1 MSSTTVQ
8 PKAPR
13 RTKRNKG
20 SVDTLP
26 SGALRVRV
34 YAGTDKLTGRP
45 NYLQETVPV
54 GPDAER
60 NADQVLR
67 RLLTSVDE
75 KRHPKTKATINQL
88 LDEHFDHHDVARS
101 TKIRLLRLAKTH
113 IRPIIG
119 TQQAEAMDAERWDR
133 YYAELRRCR
142 DHCTNPNFTQHR
154 TARRHTCDARCQPHQ
169 CKGLGDWTIRKTH
182 SLLSGAYKRA
192 KRWEW
197 VSANFND
204 LAEAPAAPAP
214 DPEPPSPDEAA
225 LLLNAAWK
233 DIFFGTLVWTAF
245 TTSPRRAE
253 ICGFRWKDFDR
264 KRKVLAVRRN
274 VIQDGKDMWVK
285 LPKTSHRRNIALDDE
300 SVAVL
305 VDYYEY
311 CVTEA
316 VKVGLTITDESYIFS
331 LSPDGSTPYK
341 PETLTQ
347 RYNRLADRLGINT
360 TIRRV
365 RHYSATELIIA
376 GVDIRTVAG
385 RLGHSGGG
393 TTTLKVYAAW
403 VSEADQ
409 RASKVLMEHVPLR
422 PAGPQSPI
430 ERAKTDPQAP
440 YEVIAAEIRRQIIS
454 GEFADGA
461 PAPTV
466 KAISASHSASTGTA
480 HRALGLLRTWG
491 LVSETSRGI
500 RAKVTHTAES
510 DGAEMDV
517 PTQTHSK
524 PIKKVDSLSLLD
536 LRLLKDGAT
545 LFSFSTAADPT
556 NPAHLQR
563 LLNRAAKRQGILPC
577 DLADLELEVRRSG
590 DPTLLTTFL
599 AC

>member
-1 MSSTTVQ
+1 MSSMTVETK
-8 PKAPR
+8 PPV
-13 RTKRNKG
+13 RTKRSKG

-34 YAGTDKLTGRP
+34 YAGADKLTGKP
-45 NYLQETVPV
+45 NYLQETVPA

-60 NADQVLR
+60 IADQVQR
-67 RLLTSVDE
+67 RLLTSLDE
-75 KRHPKTKATINQL
+75 KRHPKTRATIDRI
-88 LDEHFDHHDVARS
+88 LDEHFEHLDVERS
-101 TKIRLLRLAKTH
+101 TKIRLVRLAKTH
-113 IRPIIG
+113 IRPLIG
-119 TQQAEAMDAERWDR
+119 AEQAGAMDAERWDR

-142 DHCTNPNFTQHR
+142 DHCANPNFTQHR
-154 TARRHTCDARCQPHQ
+154 TGRRHTCDARCRPHQ

-197 VSANFND
+197 VTVDFND
-204 LAEAPAAPAP
+204 LAEAPTAPAP
-214 DPEPPSPDEAA
+214 DPEPPSPEEAA
-225 LLLNAAWK
+225 LILNAAWK

-253 ICGFRWKDFDR
+253 ICGFRWKDFNS
-264 KRKVLAVRRN
+264 KRKVLSVRRN
-274 VIQDGKDMWVK
+274 VVQDGKDMWVK
-285 LPKTSHRRNIALDDE
+285 PPKNSHRRNIALDNE
-300 SVAVL
+300 TVAVL
-305 VDYYEY
+305 QDYYDY

-316 VKVGLTITDESYIFS
+316 AKVGLKVTDESYIFS
-331 LSPDGSTPYK
+331 LSPNGSTPYK

-409 RASKVLMEHVPLR
+409 RASKILMEHVPLR
-422 PAGPQSPI
+422 PSAPHNPI

-454 GEFADGA
+454 GALCDGS

-466 KAISASHSASTGTA
+466 KSISAKHNASTGTA

-491 LVSETSRGI
+491 LVSDTSRGI
-500 RAKVTHTAES
+500 RSKVTYTTKS
-510 DGAEMDV
+510 DSTTLDI
-517 PTQTHSK
+517 PTQTNAA
-524 PIKKVDSLSLLD
+524 PRTQEEDVALLD
-536 LRLLKDGAT
+536 LRLLKDGAA

-556 NPAHLQR
+556 NPTHLQR
-563 LLNRAAKRQGILPC
+563 LLKRAAKRQGILPG
-577 DLADLELEVRRSG
+577 DFDDLELEVRRAG

>member
-1 MSSTTVQ
+1 MSSTATEQ
-8 PKAPR
+8 KTPR
-13 RTKRNKG
+13 RTKRSKG

-54 GPDAER
+54 GPDTER
-60 NADQVLR
+60 IADQVLR

-88 LDEHFDHHDVARS
+88 LDEHFDQLDVARS

-119 TQQAEAMDAERWDR
+119 AHQAEAMDAERWDR
-133 YYAELRRCR
+133 YYTELRRCR
-142 DHCTNPNFTQHR
+142 DHCVSPNFTQHR
-154 TARRHTCDARCQPHQ
+154 TTRRHTCDARCRPHE
-169 CKGLGDWTIRKTH
+169 CKGLDDWTIRKTH
-182 SLLSGAYKRA
+182 SLMSGAYKRA

-197 VSANFND
+197 VSVNFND

-214 DPEPPSPDEAA
+214 NPEPPSPEEAA

-264 KRKVLAVRRN
+264 KRKVLSVRRN
-274 VIQDGKDMWVK
+274 VVQDGKDLWVK

-311 CVTEA
+311 CVAEA
-316 VKVGLTITDESYIFS
+316 AKVDLAITDESYIFS
-331 LSPDGSTPYK
+331 LSPDGSTPYR

-422 PAGPQSPI
+422 PAGPQNSI
-430 ERAKTDPQAP
+430 ERAKTAPQAP
-440 YEVIAAEIRRQIIS
+440 YEVIAAEIRHQIIS
-454 GEFADGA
+454 GEFVDGN

-466 KAISASHSASTGTA
+466 KAIAASHNASTGTA

-500 RAKVTHTAES
+500 RAKITYSTEPDGIEVKVSAQTSPAPTKNAENL
-510 DGAEMDV
+510 A
-517 PTQTHSK
+517 
-524 PIKKVDSLSLLD
+524 LLD
-536 LRLLKDGAT
+536 LRLLKDGAP
-545 LFSFSTAADPT
+545 LFSFSTAADPA
-556 NPAHLQR
+556 NPSHLQR
-563 LLNRAAKRQGILPC
+563 LLIRAAKRQGIFPD
-577 DLADLELEVRRSG
+577 DLDDLELEVRRAG